1 MTRTPAL
8 FVLGASLGAIAPGWA
23 RVPILLYAPVERS
36 VRWATLGAPGGP
48 RIEITFYGIYLLAA
62 CCALA
67 LSLVG
72 VVWDRR
78 FEGHSPL
85 VTAWALT
92 ALAVATA
99 YQLWSVWP

>member
-1 MTRTPAL
+1 MTRAPTL
-8 FVLGASLGAIAPGWA
+8 FVLGAALGAIAPGWA

-36 VRWATLGAPGGP
+36 VRWATLGAPNGP
-48 RIEITFYGIYLLAA
+48 SAEITFYGIYLLAA
-62 CCALA
+62 VSALA
-67 LSLVG
+67 LGLVG

-78 FEGHSPL
+78 APGHSPL
-85 VTAWALT
+85 LTAWALT